1 MDLGTDLRQ
10 ARERAGFSLP
20 ELAARTRIPLKSLLA
35 IEANEFEK
43 VPPGIFLR
51 SFIRTY
57 AREVGVDP
65 TEAIAEFRAM
75 TQPIEEFPPEPEAT
89 RPEKGAQSVSILRE
103 LFDARSKWGY
113 ALIVVALIGGIAVM
127 NRDAG
132 DQASETAANRTAA
145 APAHTSPVPIEES
158 APVATAGTGLQIEIR
173 AQNHCWVRAV
183 VDGQPTFA
191 RLLQPGEI
199 QSLTAQRDIVLRVGD
214 PAAFSYSINGR
225 TGESLGAPNQPVTV
239 RFASDGHASR
249 VS

>member
-10 ARERAGFSLP
+10 ARERAGFSAP
-20 ELAARTRIPLKSLLA
+20 ELAARTRIPLKSLIA
-35 IEANEFEK
+35 IEANEFDK

-65 TEAIAEFRAM
+65 TAAIAEFRAM
-75 TQPIEEFPPEPEAT
+75 TQPIEEFAPDAEPT
-89 RPEKGAQSVSILRE
+89 RAEEDAPSASVLRK
-103 LFDARSKWGY
+103 LFDDRSKWGY
-113 ALIVVALIGGIAVM
+113 ALIVVALIIGIAAM
-127 NRDAG
+127 NRDGADKAQPADG
-132 DQASETAANRTAA
+132 NVAVVPTEKTA
-145 APAHTSPVPIEES
+145 VPIVES
-158 APVATAGTGLQIEIR
+158 VPVATAGTGLQIEIR
-173 AQNHCWVRAV
+173 AQDHCWVRAV

-191 RLLQPGEI
+191 RLLQPGET

-225 TGESLGAPNQPVTV
+225 TGESLGAPNRPVTV
-239 RFASDGHASR
+239 RFGSDGHASR